1 MAKRLLNLR
10 DVPDDESEEVRALL
24 EAHAIEFYE
33 TPPSRWGIS
42 MGGIWLSR
50 DGDYPRARD
59 LLDDYQAD
67 RARRMRAD
75 YAARQRR
82 GEVETL
88 ATVWRQRP
96 GHVVACLIGAAG
108 VIGLMMW
115 PVWLLI
121 NS

>member
-10 DVPDDESEEVRALL
+10 DVPDDESDEVRALL
-24 EAHAIEFYE
+24 DAHVIEFYE

-42 MGGIWLSR
+42 MGGIWISR
-50 DGDYPRARD
+50 DDDYQRARS

-67 RARRMRAD
+67 RAQRMRAE
-75 YAARQRR
+75 YLARKER
-82 GEVETL
+82 GEAETFV
-88 ATVWRQRP
+88 TVWRQRP
-96 GHVVACLIGAAG
+96 GQVVACLIGAAG

-121 NS
+121 SS

>member
-1 MAKRLLNLR
+1 MSKRLLNLR

-24 EAHAIEFYE
+24 DEHAIAFYE

-42 MGGIWLSR
+42 MGGIWITR
-50 DGDYPRARD
+50 DGDYPRARS
-59 LLDDYQAD
+59 LLDDYQAE
-67 RARRMRAD
+67 RARRMRAE
-75 YAARQRR
+75 YIARRQR
-82 GEVETL
+82 GEVDTL
-88 ATVWRQRP
+88 RTVWRRRP
-96 GHVVACLIGAAG
+96 GQVLACVIGAAG